1 MRGSLA
7 GRPRAAGTGTIL
19 EAIRDLHPPR
29 YLSTSACPPMPRPL
43 KERYDEIKKRAK
55 AALPA
60 GR

>member
-1 MRGSLA
+1 MRGSHA

-29 YLSTSACPPMPRPL
+29 FGSSAACRAMPRPL
-43 KERYDEIKKRAK
+43 KVRYREIKQRAK
-55 AALPA
+55 VPAAS